1 MLVIAALA
9 VLGWT
14 VHETSL
20 QNTSDSADEDVPTQV
35 DAVGVSHE
43 SVATDAVLHVGMSTD
58 DVRTLEGEPVAVH
71 GDLWEYGPSW
81 VRFDHDEVVEWH
93 SSPLRPLRTDTG
105 LTAH

>member
-1 MLVIAALA
+1 MLVIGALV

-14 VHETSL
+14 AHEASL
-20 QNTSDSADEDVPTQV
+20 TNTSDSSDEDVSTPV
-35 DAVGVSHE
+35 DSAGVSHE
-43 SVATDAVLHVGMSTD
+43 TAATEAVLHVGMSTD
-58 DVRTLEGEPVAVH
+58 DVRALEGEPVAMH

-105 LTAH
+105 VTTH